1 MVPMFTP
8 GNHQCLEEEA
18 AEERESGA
26 HIISA
31 NANDLACTGFYRGH
45 EGYDAMARTMK
56 RLFCKFCGSIVIYMA
71 LCMYPYVVP
80 PRRSEHQPAGTL

>member
-45 EGYDAMARTMK
+45 EGYDAMARMMN
-56 RLFCKFCGSIVIYMA
+56 R
-71 LCMYPYVVP
+71 
-80 PRRSEHQPAGTL
+80 